1 MLETLTDN
9 RNRTVSDVR
18 ATLTKA
24 GGNMAEAG
32 AVAWQ
37 FEQKGVITVD
47 VDEDQGDEFTLLSID
62 LGADDFDTYDSTLQI
77 YSPPGSMETIRSTL
91 EQNQAQIRSSEISRV
106 PSHTITLD
114 DKQALQ
120 TLRLLD
126 RLEELD
132 DVQRIYSNADF
143 SDEVLESY
151 RDE

>member
-1 MLETLTDN
+1 
-9 RNRTVSDVR
+9 
-18 ATLTKA
+18 
-24 GGNMAEAG
+24 
-32 AVAWQ
+32 
-37 FEQKGVITVD
+37 
-47 VDEDQGDEFTLLSID
+47 
-62 LGADDFDTYDSTLQI
+62 
-77 YSPPGSMETIRSTL
+77 METIRSTL
-91 EQNQAQIRSSEISRV
+91 EQNQAHIRSSEVSRV

-151 RDE
+151 SDE